1 MEAVTLIELV
11 KMYLLLD
18 ISFLLTSFF
27 TLHIPAW
34 RIAMMWAKENLDEES
49 HPNKLYVFSHTV
61 AYTLVALI
69 AFPFLVAMLLLGN
82 QQALTSYTGTII
94 KGMIEDDAEE

>member
-1 MEAVTLIELV
+1 MEAITLIELV

-34 RIAMMWAKENLDEES
+34 RIAMLWAEENLDEES
-49 HPNKLYVFSHTV
+49 HPSKLYVISHTI

-82 QQALTSYTGTII
+82 ETALHSYTGTII
-94 KGMIEDDAEE
+94 KGMIEDEEE